1 MARHLDTT
9 SPSHGGGAKKLA
21 IFTAKLLVTGA
32 CFWYLSRRIDFS
44 QLLSAVALLD
54 FRWAA
59 FATLILVLQI
69 PLSGLRWR
77 NVVHALGVTTW
88 KNYRNSNN

>member
-1 MARHLDTT
+1 L
-9 SPSHGGGAKKLA
+9 GY
-21 IFTAKLLVTGA
+21 IFSSLLGLVTGA

-44 QLLSAVALLD
+44 QVLSAIALLE

-59 FATLILVLQI
+59 STLILVLEL

>member
-1 MARHLDTT
+1 VARHLDTK

-44 QLLSAVALLD
+44 QVLSAIALLD